1 MLDRFDELIQ
11 GLSKEF
17 DLPLHVDKNHACA
30 IQIRKGL
37 IVQLQSDAAQEK
49 LLITCKIVEVPPG
62 KFRENVLREALKANN
77 SADPIVGI
85 FSFVNQTSH
94 LFLFQNYPFDL
105 LNAERIASL
114 IGPFFETAEKW
125 KKAIESGLPG
135 PPSPP
140 GKIGANPFGLRP

>member
-17 DLPLHVDKNHACA
+17 GLPLHVDKNHACA

-37 IVQLQSDAAQEK
+37 VVQLQSDAAQEK
-49 LLITCKIVEVPPG
+49 LLLTCKIIEVPPG

-77 SADPIVGI
+77 SPDPIVAI

-94 LFLFQNYPFDL
+94 LFLFQNYLFDL
-105 LNAERIASL
+105 LNGERIASL

-125 KKAIESGLPG
+125 KKAIESGLPA
-135 PPSPP
+135 PPSSP
-140 GKIGANPFGLRP
+140 GKMSANPFGLRP